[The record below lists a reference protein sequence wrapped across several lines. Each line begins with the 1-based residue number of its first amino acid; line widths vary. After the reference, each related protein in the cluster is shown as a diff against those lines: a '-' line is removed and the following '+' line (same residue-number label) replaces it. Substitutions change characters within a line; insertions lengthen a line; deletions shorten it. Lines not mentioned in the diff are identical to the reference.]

1 MVKLVFDREG
11 NRVKETKM
19 VNLLEEIS
27 LYIVKALEEEE
38 AGVNF
43 LEVL

>member
-1 MVKLVFDREG
+1 MKLIFDEKRE
-11 NRVKETKM
+11 RIEDTIII
-19 VNLLEEIS
+19 NLLEEAS
-27 LYIVKALEEEE
+27 LYIVKALDEEE